1 MARIAYH
8 HRRRAL
14 TLSLAA
20 LLAAGTLGG
29 CGNMIDRVSEI
40 GKEPGMDPIQN
51 PQQDPKYQP
60 VSLPMPSPMADL
72 RQPNSLWRQG
82 SRAFFKDQR
91 AGKVGD
97 ILTVVIEISD
107 EAKLDNKTDQ
117 TRDGSNSAGLDN
129 LLGYEQL
136 LSDIFPDG
144 IDAGNLVNSDSASTT
159 SGSGTVD
166 RSEDIKLR
174 VAAVITQV
182 LPNGNM
188 VLHGTQQVRVNY
200 ELRHLTV
207 GGVIRPEDIS
217 NVNEI
222 NYDKI
227 AEARIAYGGKGT
239 LSDMQQPRYGQ
250 QVYDIFF
257 PF

>member
-1 MARIAYH
+1 MIRHPNKAAV
-8 HRRRAL
+8 L
-14 TLSLAA
+14 A
-20 LLAAGTLGG
+20 LLLSVPLAG
-29 CGNMIDRVSEI
+29 CGNMIDRVAEI
-40 GKEPGMDPIQN
+40 GKEPSMDPIEN
-51 PQQDPKYQP
+51 PMHADNYQP
-60 VSLPMPSPMADL
+60 VSLPMPTPMQDI
-72 RQPNSLWRQG
+72 RQPASLWRQG

-97 ILTVVIEISD
+97 ILTVVIEIQ
-107 EAKLDNKTDQ
+107 DQ
-117 TRDGSNSAGLDN
+117 ATLNNGTTQDRDGSNSAGLDN
-129 LLGYEQL
+129 LLGYETL

-144 IDAGNLVNSDSASTT
+144 IDAGNLVNSDSESST
-159 SGSGTVD
+159 SGNGTVN
-166 RSEDIKLR
+166 RSEAIRLR

-188 VLHGTQQVRVNY
+188 VLQGTQQVRVNY
-200 ELRHLTV
+200 ELRALTV
-207 GGVIRPEDIS
+207 GGVIRPEDIN

-222 NYDKI
+222 DYDKI

-239 LSDMQQPRYGQ
+239 LSDVQQPRFGQ

>member
-1 MARIAYH
+1 MARSKT
-8 HRRRAL
+8 RQRAL
-14 TLSLAA
+14 FMAIA
-20 LLAAGTLGG
+20 GLLGAGSLGG
-29 CGNMIDRVSEI
+29 CGNMIDRVAEI
-40 GKEPGMDPIQN
+40 GKEPSMDPIEN
-51 PQQDPKYQP
+51 PQKDPNYQP
-60 VSLPMPSPMADL
+60 VSLPMPTPTADL

-97 ILTVVIEISD
+97 ILTVVIEID
-107 EAKLDNKTDQ
+107 DQAKLDNKTDQ

-129 LLGYEQL
+129 LLGYETML
-136 LSDIFPDG
+136 NDIFPDG
-144 IDAGNLVNSDSASTT
+144 IDAGNLVNSDSKSTIA
-159 SGSGTVD
+159 GSGTVN
-166 RSEDIKLR
+166 RSEAIKLR

-188 VLHGTQQVRVNY
+188 VLQGTQQVRVNF
-200 ELRHLTV
+200 ELRRLTV

-239 LSDMQQPRYGQ
+239 LSDMQQPRFGQ

>member
-1 MARIAYH
+1 MARSKLDRGLAVTLTIA
-8 HRRRAL
+8 
-14 TLSLAA
+14 TLLSA
-20 LLAAGTLGG
+20 TLVSG
-29 CGNMIDRVSEI
+29 CGNMIDRVAGI
-40 GKEPGMDPIQN
+40 GNEPKLDPIEN
-51 PQQDPKYQP
+51 PTKDPNYQP
-60 VSLPMPSPMADL
+60 VSLPMPSPSVDI

-97 ILTVVIEISD
+97 ILTVVIEID
-107 EAKLDNKTDQ
+107 DQAKLDNKTDQ
-117 TRDGSNSAGLDN
+117 NRDGSNNAGLDN
-129 LLGYEQL
+129 LLGYETL
-136 LSDIFPDG
+136 LQDIFPDG
-144 IDAGNLVNSDSASTT
+144 IDAGNLVNSDSGSTT
-159 SGSGTVD
+159 TGSGSVD
-166 RSEDIKLR
+166 RSEAIKLR

-182 LPNGNM
+182 MPNGNM
-188 VLHGTQQVRVNY
+188 VLKGTQQVRVNF
-200 ELRHLTV
+200 ELRELTV

-222 NYDKI
+222 PYDKI

>member
-1 MARIAYH
+1 MARSRM
-8 HRRRAL
+8 HRRFRLAV
-14 TLSLAA
+14 TGAA
-20 LLAAGTLGG
+20 LMGSVALAG
-29 CGNMIDRVSEI
+29 CGNMIDRVAEI
-40 GKEPGMDPIQN
+40 GKEPSMDPIEN
-51 PQQDPKYQP
+51 PQKDPNYQP
-60 VSLPMPSPMADL
+60 VSLPMPSPMADV

-91 AGKVGD
+91 AGKIGD
-97 ILTVVIEISD
+97 ILTVVIEID
-107 EAKLDNKTDQ
+107 DQAKLDNKTDQ

-129 LLGYEQL
+129 LLGYETML
-136 LSDIFPDG
+136 ADIFPDG
-144 IDAGNLVNSDSASTT
+144 IDAGNLVNSDSASST

-166 RSEDIKLR
+166 RSEAIKLR

-188 VLHGTQQVRVNY
+188 VLQGTQQVRVNY
-200 ELRHLTV
+200 ELRQLTV

-239 LSDMQQPRYGQ
+239 LSDVQQPRFGQ

>member
-1 MARIAYH
+1 MAYTNH
-8 HRRRAL
+8 HRVVAL
-14 TLSLAA
+14 SMILATLLGASSL
-20 LLAAGTLGG
+20 TG
-29 CGNMIDRVSEI
+29 CGNMIDRVAEI
-40 GKEPGMDPIQN
+40 GKEPTMDPIEN
-51 PQQDPKYQP
+51 PQRDPNYQP
-60 VSLPMPSPMADL
+60 VSMPMPTPSADL

-91 AGKVGD
+91 AAKIGD
-97 ILTVVIEISD
+97 ILTVVIEIDD

-117 TRDGSNSAGLDN
+117 NRDGRNTAGLDN
-129 LLGYEQL
+129 LLGYETML
-136 LSDIFPDG
+136 RDIFPDG
-144 IDAGNLVNSDSASTT
+144 IDAGNLVNSASGSVT

-166 RSEDIKLR
+166 RSEAIKLR
-174 VAAVITQV
+174 VAAIITQV

-188 VLHGTQQVRVNY
+188 VLQGTQQVRVNY
-200 ELRHLTV
+200 ELRQLTV

-222 NYDKI
+222 DYDKI

-239 LSDMQQPRYGQ
+239 LSDVQQPRYGQ

>member
-1 MARIAYH
+1 MARSRI
-8 HRRRAL
+8 HRSFRLAL
-14 TLSLAA
+14 TGAALMGSVSLA
-20 LLAAGTLGG
+20 G
-29 CGNMIDRVSEI
+29 CGNMIDRVAEI
-40 GKEPGMDPIQN
+40 GKEPSMDPIEN
-51 PQQDPKYQP
+51 PQKDPNYQP
-60 VSLPMPSPMADL
+60 VSLPMPSPMADV

-91 AGKVGD
+91 AGKIGD
-97 ILTVVIEISD
+97 ILTVVIEID
-107 EAKLDNKTDQ
+107 DQAKLDNKTGQ

-129 LLGYEQL
+129 LLGYETML
-136 LSDIFPDG
+136 KDIFPDG
-144 IDAGNLVNSDSASTT
+144 IDAGNLVNSDSKSTT

-166 RSEDIKLR
+166 RSEAIKLR

-188 VLHGTQQVRVNY
+188 VLQGTQQVRVNY
-200 ELRHLTV
+200 ELRQLTV

-239 LSDMQQPRYGQ
+239 LSDVQQPRFGQ

>member
-1 MARIAYH
+1 MAHSRKHRSIAVT
-8 HRRRAL
+8 L
-14 TLSLAA
+14 TMSTLLSASL
-20 LLAAGTLGG
+20 LGG
-29 CGNMIDRVSEI
+29 CGNMIDRVAGI
-40 GKEPGMDPIQN
+40 GNEPKMDPIEN
-51 PQQDPKYQP
+51 PQNDPNYQP
-60 VSLPMPSPMADL
+60 VSLPMPAPMADV

-97 ILTVVIEISD
+97 ILTVVIEIDD

-129 LLGYEQL
+129 FLGYETL
-136 LSDIFPDG
+136 LQDIFPDG
-144 IDAGNLVNSDSASTT
+144 IDAGNLVNSDSESAT

-166 RSEDIKLR
+166 RSEAIKLR
-174 VAAVITQV
+174 IAAVITQV
-182 LPNGNM
+182 MPNGNM
-188 VLHGTQQVRVNY
+188 VLTGTQQVRVNY
-200 ELRHLTV
+200 ELRELTV

-222 NYDKI
+222 PYDKI

-239 LSDMQQPRYGQ
+239 LSDVQQPRYGQ

>member
-1 MARIAYH
+1 MNRHSIASH
-8 HRRRAL
+8 GRKAG
-14 TLSLAA
+14 
-20 LLAAGTLGG
+20 LLALALALPLAG
-29 CGNMIDRVSEI
+29 CGNLIDRVSEI
-40 GKEPGMDPIQN
+40 GKEPSMDPIEN
-51 PQQDPKYQP
+51 PTQQVGYQP
-60 VSLPMPSPMADL
+60 VSLPMPAPMQDI
-72 RQPNSLWRQG
+72 RQPASLWRQG

-97 ILTVVIEISD
+97 ILTVVIEIQ
-107 EAKLDNKTDQ
+107 DQ
-117 TRDGSNSAGLDN
+117 ATLSNGTTQERDGSNSAGLDN

-136 LSDIFPDG
+136 LSDLFPDG
-144 IDAGNLVNSDSASTT
+144 IDAGNLVNSDSESST
-159 SGSGTVD
+159 SGTGSVN
-166 RSEDIKLR
+166 RSEAIRLR

-188 VLHGTQQVRVNY
+188 VLQGTQQVRVNY
-200 ELRHLTV
+200 ELRALTV
-207 GGVIRPEDIS
+207 GGVIRPEDIN

-239 LSDMQQPRYGQ
+239 LSDIQQPRYGQ